1 MQVRMQEDQL
11 LSQLRS
17 AHVAIMVHPPKREHK
32 QRRIYN
38 RTDEKWHLLNKHN
51 MSCTILRIFTYS
63 LGFHMHG
70 FIETLQG
77 KNYAIHV
84 SQGETL
90 RLSFTIPELYC
101 RYVDGP
107 ELELSIF
114 SFRACVIHILLCMGT
129 WQVINIDI
137 IVYTHLTVL
146 LTFKVIIVISTLS
159 EFYCILDTSSLLC
172 FIRKYFRL
180 GNNISILREVEGIEN
195 RKGNKSVL
203 QHLRLAD
210 FPELSNYT
218 ARKFYSLPFPF
229 LFLTFYILQPH
240 LFSLLFV
247 ITLCP
252 CAKVK

>member
-1 MQVRMQEDQL
+1 MF
-11 LSQLRS
+11 
-17 AHVAIMVHPPKREHK
+17 HRER
-32 QRRIYN
+32 Q
-38 RTDEKWHLLNKHN
+38 
-51 MSCTILRIFTYS
+51 
-63 LGFHMHG
+63 
-70 FIETLQG
+70 
-77 KNYAIHV
+77 
-84 SQGETL
+84 L

-107 ELELSIF
+107 ELELSIS

-137 IVYTHLTVL
+137 IVYTYLTVL

-180 GNNISILREVEGIEN
+180 GNNILILREVEGIEN
-195 RKGNKSVL
+195 RKGSKSVL
-203 QHLRLAD
+203 QHLHLAD